1 MAEHEH
7 FKRVEPI
14 GEAQGSKVV
23 GPADTSDMDGP
34 SKAKFDAAL
43 ERADTSKIERRQDI
57 ASTENVSLEAKKAS
71 LLDLAT
77 KATSEGSKIT
87 PTPKTLS
94 DQAADLRSQLQRP
107 RAVLLDA
114 GNVPFD
120 AKTTTT
126 LSGHIEHMDRALR
139 DATKLATGVETGT
152 QISPEKPPAIRFLSY
167 LTESDKHL
175 SNLVTEINAMEASRS
190 KLTPAKMLAL
200 QIKLGFVQQELEF
213 FTSVLNKG
221 LEATKTIMNVQI

>member
-7 FKRVEPI
+7 YKKVEPI
-14 GEAQGSKVV
+14 GEAERPKTVDPSE
-23 GPADTSDMDGP
+23 ASDTEGP

-43 ERADTSKIERRQDI
+43 EKADTSRIERRQDI
-57 ASTENVSLEAKKAS
+57 ASIEGSSLEAKKAS

-77 KATSEGSKIT
+77 KATSEASKVT
-87 PTPKTLS
+87 PTQKTLS
-94 DQAADLRSQLQRP
+94 DQATTLKNQLQRP

-139 DATKLATGVETGT
+139 DATKLTSGVETGSQVST
-152 QISPEKPPAIRFLSY
+152 DKPAAVRFLNY
-167 LTESDKHL
+167 LTESDK
-175 SNLVTEINAMEASRS
+175 NLTNFVNEINAMEASKD
-190 KLTPAKMLAL
+190 KLTPAKMLAC

-213 FTSVLNKG
+213 FTTVLNKA
-221 LEATKTIMNVQI
+221 LESTKTIMNVQI